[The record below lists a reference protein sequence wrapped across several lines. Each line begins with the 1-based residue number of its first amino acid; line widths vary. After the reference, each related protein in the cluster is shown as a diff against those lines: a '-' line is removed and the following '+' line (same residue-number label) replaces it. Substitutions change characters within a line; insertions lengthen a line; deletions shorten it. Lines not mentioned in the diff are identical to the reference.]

1 MQSLAFLLILPLL
14 STASEIHNGSH
25 SGDEIAQLFSQLKNE
40 LSGQISKLED
50 DLEERVT
57 KLEELTKA
65 VTLRSCSEYADFG
78 LRTTGIYMIDP
89 DGPLIGQEPFG
100 VRCNF
105 SSGATEVLHN
115 AGTLSPVEHCH
126 DPGKR
131 VSA

>member
-1 MQSLAFLLILPLL
+1 MQGLSLLLILPLL

-78 LRTTGIYMIDP
+78 VRTTGIYMIDP

-115 AGTLSPVEHCH
+115 AGNLTQVEHCH